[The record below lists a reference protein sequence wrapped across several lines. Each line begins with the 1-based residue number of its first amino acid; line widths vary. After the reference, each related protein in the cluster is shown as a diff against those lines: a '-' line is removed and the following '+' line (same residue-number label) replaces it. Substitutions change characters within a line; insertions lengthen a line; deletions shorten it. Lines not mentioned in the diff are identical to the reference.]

1 MRYRI
6 PSAVAWRVVDDE
18 GVLLHSETSAYFGLN
33 RTGTLLFSALIERP
47 LDEAELLELAAGHF
61 RELPADAPTQLAEFL
76 AELASHRLLEPATG
90 TVIAAALPLV
100 ANGFVYERPVLL
112 HFGELEKLILSGE

>member
-1 MRYRI
+1 MRYRV
-6 PSAVAWRVVDDE
+6 PSAVAWRVVEDE

-33 RTGTLLFSALIERP
+33 RTGTLLFAALIERP
-47 LDEAELLELAAGHF
+47 LDDGELLELATRHF
-61 RELPADAPTQLAEFL
+61 RELPTDAPTQMAEFL
-76 AELASHRLLEPATG
+76 AELTSHGLLEPATDS
-90 TVIAAALPLV
+90 VMAAVLPLV